1 MRELIES
8 KGFKLKS
15 SCSCGGTFR
24 QTFKSNSAKYT
35 GVEIILFP
43 NRKGFEIRKH
53 YKRIVKGKDVELE
66 KILKEN
72 GLD

>member
-24 QTFKSNSAKYT
+24 QTFKSNNARHI
-35 GVEIILFP
+35 GIEIILFP
-43 NRKGFEIRKH
+43 SRKRFEIRKH
-53 YKRIVKGKDVELE
+53 YKRIARGKDVEFE
-66 KILKEN
+66 NTLKEYE
-72 GLD
+72 LD